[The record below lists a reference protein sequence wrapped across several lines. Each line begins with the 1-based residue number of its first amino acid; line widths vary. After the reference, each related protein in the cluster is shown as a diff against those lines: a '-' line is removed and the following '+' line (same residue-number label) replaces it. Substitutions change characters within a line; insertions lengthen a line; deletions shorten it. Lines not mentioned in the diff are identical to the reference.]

1 MSNLLNKLNQ
11 DLVEAQKAQDELR
24 VSTLRFLLSAVKNAQ
39 IAKGKELTDDEVTV
53 QIQKDAKK
61 HKESIDAFE
70 KANRKELA
78 QKETKELAVLN
89 AYLPKQMNEDEIKK
103 IVEEVI
109 SQTGA
114 SSMSDLGRVM
124 GQVMA
129 KVGGQADGAMVSQ
142 IVREKLLS

>member
-89 AYLPKQMNEDEIKK
+89 AYLPKQMNKDEIKK

-114 SSMSDLGRVM
+114 SSMSDLGGVM